1 MSKGGGS
8 QPSDQTVTQTSLPE
22 EFNPYLER
30 TLQRA
35 EGISNRPYEAY
46 NGQRLADF
54 SGATQSAFGQVGANQ
69 GSWSPYMDSA
79 TSSLDSAMEGTAGA
93 VNGFARDVGTGQW
106 DTNAARQYM
115 DPYLNTVLDQQ
126 RSRQMDV
133 FDQEMNGL
141 DQRAAMSGAFG
152 GSRHGVM
159 AQMAGNDFQRR
170 MMEAEGTAMSDAYR
184 QGQGIWAGDQGRM
197 LEADRSNQAADI
209 SGLDRALSGSAQ
221 MGQLSEQASRMGQ
234 LRSQLGYQDAEAMRN
249 MGLTQEQLTQAGL
262 DLGYTDFTNQRDYE
276 RQNLAMLSGV
286 LRGTPMPV
294 SSEVTSTQFQNP
306 YAQAVG
312 LGLGLFGGAQNLGGG
327 RTT

>member
-8 QPSDQTVTQTSLPE
+8 QPTDQTVTQSSLPE
-22 EFNPYLER
+22 EFYPYLER

-46 NGQRLADF
+46 TGARLADF
-54 SGATQSAFGQVGANQ
+54 SAPTQSAFGQVTANQ
-69 GSWSPYMDSA
+69 GSWSPYMDTAASG
-79 TSSLDSAMEGTAGA
+79 LDSAMAGTAGA
-93 VNGFARDVGTGQW
+93 VNGAARDVGTGQW
-106 DTNAARQYM
+106 DTAAAQRYM

-126 RSRQMDV
+126 RSRQMDA
-133 FDQEMNGL
+133 FGQEMNSL

-159 AQMAGNDFQRR
+159 AQLAGNDFQRR
-170 MMEAEGTAMSDAYR
+170 MMEAEGSAMSDAYR
-184 QGQGIWAGDQGRM
+184 QGQGIWASDQGRM
-197 LEADRSNQAADI
+197 LDADRSNQAADI
-209 SGLDRALSGSAQ
+209 SGLDRMLSGSNQ
-221 MGQLSEQASRMGQ
+221 MGQLSEQAARMGQ
-234 LRSQLGYQDAEAMRN
+234 LRSQMGYSDAEAMRN
-249 MGLTQEQLTQAGL
+249 MGLSQEQLTQAGL

-312 LGLGLFGGAQNLGGG
+312 LGLGLFGGSQNLGG

>member
-8 QPSDQTVTQTSLPE
+8 GQPADQTVTQSSLPE
-22 EFNPYLER
+22 EFYPYLER

-46 NGQRLADF
+46 GGQRLADF
-54 SGATQSAFGQVGANQ
+54 SASTNASFGQIGANQ
-69 GSWSPYMDSA
+69 GSWSPYMDTADSA
-79 TSSLDSAMEGTAGA
+79 LDSAMGGTASA
-93 VNGFARDVGTGQW
+93 VNGYARDVGTGQW
-106 DTNAARQYM
+106 NTAAAQQYM

-126 RSRQMDV
+126 RSRQMDA
-133 FDQEMNGL
+133 FGQEMNSL
-141 DQRAAMSGAFG
+141 DQKAAMSGAFG

-159 AQMAGNDFQRR
+159 AQLAGNDFQRR
-170 MMEAEGTAMSDAYR
+170 LMEAEGSAMSDAYR

-197 LEADRSNQAADI
+197 LEADRSNQGADVA
-209 SGLDRALSGSAQ
+209 GLDRMLAGAGQ
-221 MGQLSEQASRMGQ
+221 MGQLSEQAGRMGQ
-234 LRSQLGYQDAEAMRN
+234 LRSQLGYGDAEALRN

-262 DLGYTDFTNQRDYE
+262 DLGYSDFTNQRDYE

-294 SSEVTSTQFQNP
+294 SSEVTNTQYQNP
-306 YAQAVG
+306 YAQALG

-327 RTT
+327 R